1 MPRPHE
7 IRMHISR
14 ERARTL
20 IRRLAED
27 QEFREYFE
35 AHARTV
41 LFEHGIDVTPG
52 TLPEQVTLPEP
63 EAILEFLELVE
74 TRIAPEPAEP
84 FGALAFIL
92 VFGGAMPVL
101 AADRPALD
109 GTG

>member
-1 MPRPHE
+1 MPRPYE
-7 IRMHISR
+7 IRMYISR

-27 QEFREYFE
+27 QQFREYFQ

-41 LFEHGIDVTPG
+41 LFEHGIDVTPE

-63 EAILEFLELVE
+63 EAILQLLDLIES
-74 TRIAPEPAEP
+74 RIAPEPAEP
-84 FGALAFIL
+84 HGAVVFLL
-92 VFGGAMPVL
+92 VFGGAMPLL
-101 AADRPALD
+101 AGDRPALD